1 MVTVPLLAMLRE
13 PVIFNGVTKPALLR
27 NKVLWAALSPVPG
40 ADMNTLLTVI
50 VTGWATV
57 VLSTVTVRDSN
68 LDNPAPLVIKM
79 AD

>member
-1 MVTVPLLAMLRE
+1 
-13 PVIFNGVTKPALLR
+13 
-27 NKVLWAALSPVPG
+27 
-40 ADMNTLLTVI
+40 MNTLLTVI

-68 LDNPAPLVIKM
+68 FDTPAPLVIKM